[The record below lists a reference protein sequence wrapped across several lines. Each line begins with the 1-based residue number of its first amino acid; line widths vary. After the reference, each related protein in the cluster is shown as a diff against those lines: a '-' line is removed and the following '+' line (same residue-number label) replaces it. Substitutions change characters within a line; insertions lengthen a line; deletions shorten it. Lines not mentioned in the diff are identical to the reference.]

1 MPAIVDQEARNHRA
15 ENLGALNGVDFVLV
29 DLQPPAAP
37 VEARLEL
44 HFFNTNA
51 LPAIVA
57 AASASDD
64 ARRALFPVTGGH
76 RVPAGPATGEVQT
89 TAVTAG
95 PTPTTLVLTVAPIGD
110 YSTYTLRID
119 HALVDPIFAE
129 IPFKFRP
136 GCFRLCSPLPTAD
149 PPLPAP
155 PIDYL
160 AKDFDSFKHT
170 MIAAL
175 MQRVP
180 GWEPTSEA
188 DLDQV
193 LLELFSAAADGLSD
207 YQDRVMNEA
216 YLGTA
221 RRRVSLTRHARLM
234 DYHVH
239 QGNQASTWLALE
251 LAPGTAGTLPAGL
264 QAWTTTQALTDRSQV
279 FLSRDQSRVNA
290 LLNRIGLYTWSDTQP
305 ALAAGSTSADLRLIT
320 DPLELAATTV
330 QDLIRSGAVSRLLIQ
345 EWIDPAT
352 GNPAGRDPRKR
363 QLLRLLSG
371 PEAAEAQQDP
381 LTNAWFVR
389 VRWED
394 DDALLHNYCFTIDCQ
409 HGTVEDVSL
418 FHGNLVRTFH
428 GRPCKVDFLDPT
440 KPLAADQPLQYERQY
455 ERSGTD
461 DDGNPRWGTICRL
474 PDVLLK
480 TAETRGAR
488 AELQPLAY
496 CDTPPGG
503 EVPPRSTLEV
513 ELELPGGATDSWDE
527 RDSLVHSDGS
537 PEGGD
542 HYVVETDEE
551 RGSLIRFGNGTNGM
565 LLPDDAIVHCRYQV
579 GKPLEGNVGAD
590 SIVHLE
596 KSLAPVLLA
605 GATIW
610 NPFDVVDARDPE
622 PAALVI
628 RRVPEAYRARQ
639 LRAVTLADYLRR
651 AEELPR
657 VSRAAAR
664 YAWTGSWRTVR
675 ITIDPVGTNVLDD
688 TLRRQV
694 ADYLEAVRLIGEDLE
709 IRPPRFVPLRIDV
722 ALCID
727 DTHWPEDVRP
737 FIEQEFSSGYTA
749 DGRRGFFHPDEWTF
763 GQELHASQIT
773 GRLHAVEGIEH
784 VISVRMKRWDDVTAG
799 TESIVGLRPNEII
812 QVLSDPDHME
822 LGTIVFDL
830 RGGRR

>member
-1 MPAIVDQEARNHRA
+1 MPAIIDEEARNQRA
-15 ENLGALNGVDFVLV
+15 ENLGTLNGVDFVLV
-29 DLQPPAAP
+29 DLQPAGAP
-37 VEARLEL
+37 IEATLEL

-51 LPAIVA
+51 LGALVA
-57 AASASDD
+57 AAGASDA
-64 ARRALFPVTGGH
+64 ARRALFPITGGH
-76 RVPAGPATGEVQT
+76 RVPAGDATGEVQT
-89 TAVTAG
+89 TAVAAG
-95 PTPTTLVLTVAPIGD
+95 PTTTSLVLTVAPIGD
-110 YSTYTLRID
+110 YSTYTLRVE
-119 HALVDPIFAE
+119 HALIDPVFAE

-136 GCFRLCSPLPTAD
+136 GCFRLCSPLPKLS

-160 AKDFDSFKHT
+160 AKDYDSFKHT

-216 YLGTA
+216 YVGTA

-251 LAPGTAGTLPAGL
+251 LAPAKDGILPAGL
-264 QAWTTTQALTDRSQV
+264 TAWTATDTVTDRSQV
-279 FLSRDQSRVNA
+279 FVSRDPARLHA
-290 LLNRIGLYTWSDTQP
+290 LLNRMGLYTWSDTQP
-305 ALAAGSTSADLRLIT
+305 ALAAGSTSADLELA
-320 DPLELAATTV
+320 DPSMLAATTV
-330 QDLIRSGAVSRLLIQ
+330 QNLIRSGAVGRLLIQ
-345 EWIDPAT
+345 EWIDPST
-352 GNPAGRDPRKR
+352 GNPGGRDPRKR
-363 QLLRLLSG
+363 QLLRLRSG
-371 PEAAEAQQDP
+371 TEGAEALQDP

-389 VRWED
+389 VRWD
-394 DDALLHNYCFTIDCQ
+394 DEDALQRNYCFTVDCPQ
-409 HGTVEDVSL
+409 GKVDDVSQ
-418 FHGNLVRTFH
+418 FHGNLVFAFH
-428 GRPCKVDFLDPT
+428 GRRRTVHFLDPSE
-440 KPLAADQPLQYERQY
+440 PLAAPDQYHYEP
-455 ERSGTD
+455 SGTD
-461 DDGNPRWGTICRL
+461 DDRGYPRWGTICRL

-480 TAETRGAR
+480 TSEARDAR

-496 CDTPPGG
+496 RDTPPGG
-503 EVPPRSTLEV
+503 EVPPRSTLEIDV
-513 ELELPGGATDSWDE
+513 ELPSGATDSWDE
-527 RDSLVHSDGS
+527 RDSLVHSDDS

-542 HYVVETDEE
+542 HFVVETDEE
-551 RGSLIRFGNGTNGM
+551 RRSLVRFGNGTNGM
-565 LLPDDAIVHCRYQV
+565 LLPDGAIVHCTHQV
-579 GKPLEGNVGAD
+579 GQPLDGNVGAD
-590 SIVHLE
+590 SIVHLDE
-596 KSLAPVLLA
+596 SLDLLLA
-605 GATIW
+605 GATVW
-610 NPFDVVDARDPE
+610 NPFDVVDGRDPE
-622 PAALVI
+622 PAARVI
-628 RRVPEAYRARQ
+628 RRVPEAHRARQ
-639 LRAVTLADYLRR
+639 LRAVTLADYVRR
-651 AEELPR
+651 AEELPG

-727 DTHWPEDVRP
+727 DAFWPEDVRP
-737 FIEQEFSSGYTA
+737 FIEQELSSGYTA

-763 GQELHASQIT
+763 GQELHASQII
-773 GRLHAVEGIEH
+773 GRLQAIDGVEH

-799 TESIVGLRPNEII
+799 TESIVGLRPNEIL
-812 QVLSDPDHME
+812 QVLGDPDHME
-822 LGTIVFDL
+822 LGTIAFDL